1 MIRRLIILL
10 LIVGC
15 APTTATFYIG
25 MPIEEFV
32 GNNPQRMA
40 IIIDT
45 EQSKFMDRA
54 VGTGTTWYY
63 SVAVVDINGNRKF
76 SDFISGWS
84 NP

>member
-1 MIRRLIILL
+1 M
-10 LIVGC
+10 
-15 APTTATFYIG
+15 
-25 MPIEEFV
+25 
-32 GNNPQRMA
+32 QRMA
-40 IIIDT
+40 TIIDPD
-45 EQSKFMDRA
+45 QGKFMDRN